1 MNNATFDYSDLLRCF
16 GDGASHLPSGIQC
29 NGVSTDTRTL
39 SNGNIFVALRGETF
53 DGHDHVHTALA
64 SGASLCI
71 VEESSGLSGAG
82 ITCVPSTLHAL
93 GTLGWYHRQ
102 RFQIPVVAI
111 AGSAGKTSTK
121 ELVAHVLREDF
132 TVLHTKANHNNRI
145 GTPQTLLSLN
155 ETHTAAVIEIG
166 TNEPGEIEL
175 LAAMVQPTHGL
186 ITQIGKE
193 HLEKL
198 IDLDGVEREETALFD
213 YLRDSDGVL
222 LVNADDERLRKWY
235 NRNGGRGVTFGIE
248 QEADFKL
255 QLTFD
260 NELHPI
266 LHIVASDGGMRA
278 VLKTTGLA
286 AGLNGVAAFAVAKVL
301 GMRLPNIKR
310 GLESY
315 LPDSNHGYARLVVQ
329 QCNNL
334 AVLNDTYNANPES
347 MLMALRTL
355 QAYPATHRIVVLG
368 DMRELG
374 SASALE
380 HQSLL
385 TTACTIADEV
395 ITMGD
400 EFAHAALD
408 HSSVH
413 VCQTH
418 KQCANVVKQIS
429 KQGTAVLVKG
439 SRGMTMEKVIT
450 ELGGN

>member
-1 MNNATFDYSDLLRCF
+1 
-16 GDGASHLPSGIQC
+16 
-29 NGVSTDTRTL
+29 
-39 SNGNIFVALRGETF
+39 
-53 DGHDHVHTALA
+53 
-64 SGASLCI
+64 
-71 VEESSGLSGAG
+71 
-82 ITCVPSTLHAL
+82 
-93 GTLGWYHRQ
+93 
-102 RFQIPVVAI
+102 
-111 AGSAGKTSTK
+111 
-121 ELVAHVLREDF
+121 
-132 TVLHTKANHNNRI
+132 
-145 GTPQTLLSLN
+145 
-155 ETHTAAVIEIG
+155 
-166 TNEPGEIEL
+166 
-175 LAAMVQPTHGL
+175 MVQPTHGL

-334 AVLNDTYNANPES
+334 VVLNDTYNANPES